1 MVLSKLTW
9 VLLIGTVYLGL
20 PFLYR
25 TVSVIVQL
33 KPQLTTWDAA
43 VIPLQPELT
52 SLAAVAVHLSEED
65 FILEVK

>member
-25 TVSVIVQL
+25 TVSVIAQL

-52 SLAAVAVHLSEED
+52 SLAAVAVHLLEED